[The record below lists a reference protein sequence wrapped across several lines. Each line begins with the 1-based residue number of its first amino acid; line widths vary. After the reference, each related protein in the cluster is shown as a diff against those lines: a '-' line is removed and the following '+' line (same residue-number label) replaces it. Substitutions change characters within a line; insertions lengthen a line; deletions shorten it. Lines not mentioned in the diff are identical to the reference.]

1 MTLYPFSEQDVDK
14 VNNAFTYHPPIDGQA
29 EKYEELRELAKGIA
43 LRIMNLCPPSRER
56 SLALTNLEQAIMWAN
71 ASIARNETKEEE
83 NK

>member
-1 MTLYPFSEQDVDK
+1 MALYPFTDDEALK
-14 VNNAFTYHPPIDGQA
+14 AVNNFSYHKPIEGQP
-29 EKYEELRELAKGIA
+29 EKYEELRNKAKEIA

-71 ASIARNETKEEE
+71 ASIAINEKE